1 MTGDTSLRERRRLL
15 LSRTDLQGAAFCQ
28 AYAAEADNWL
38 SGVATRAVGDTNH
51 HLALLAV
58 GGYGRGSLCPYSDLD
73 VVLVHRGH
81 RDIKAVADAIW
92 YPVWDEGVHLDHSVR
107 RPAEVLSAAASDVRV
122 ALGLLDA
129 RLVWGDAK
137 VADPLMADVRAAWRE
152 SLGTRYL
159 PDLQGQ
165 MQERHRGVGDVA
177 FLLEPDLKESHGGL
191 RDVNVLR
198 AISAYAPLLA
208 EYADLASLEP
218 ASTLLTRVRVELHR
232 SAGRE
237 QDRLLLQDQDQ
248 IASALAFDDADALMA
263 AVSEAGRQIA
273 WVSDDVWRRR
283 RLWDPTPAPRRRRF
297 GRGVEHAPAATPVP
311 VGSDMVDVDGEIALL
326 PGAPVSDDP
335 SLAFRLAATAAEL
348 DRPIAK
354 GSLYRLADRMPP
366 PGDPWPPAVRESL
379 VRLLAAGR
387 PAVDKLE
394 SLDQHGL
401 LVRIIPEWAA
411 VRNKPQRNAYHTF
424 TVDRHLLETAALA
437 SGLTDRVERADL
449 LLIGALLHDIGKGFP
464 GDHTDVGMVVAAE
477 IAARMGLPPDDVAT
491 IVTMVRLHLLLPDTA
506 TRRDLDDPATARKVA
521 DDVGDR
527 PTLDLLAVMV
537 EADSLATGPSA
548 WGSWKAGLV
557 ADLVERA
564 RLLLAG
570 EPVAPPTPLIN
581 EDLEVVMDT
590 VRTHGVPAL
599 SLSIEPP
606 LVTVVAPDRSGLLA
620 EVTGVL
626 ALHGLN
632 VRSAV
637 VASEHG
643 VAVETFTV
651 EPDRGRWP
659 VAAKLSND
667 LAAAMDGTLDVDAQ
681 LDERAHTYRNAG
693 RVRVAQ
699 LVSTQVTVDN
709 NASAT
714 ATVVEVRAE
723 DIVGQLHRITR
734 ALVACHLDV
743 TSAKVSTFG
752 AAVVDAFY
760 VRGPDGEKVTDGQ
773 VLARL
778 DEVIRDRIGQIEAH

>member
-464 GDHTDVGMVVAAE
+464 GDHTEAGIDLVHRLAT
-477 IAARMGLPPDDVAT
+477 RMGFSPDDVE
-491 IVTMVRLHLLLPDTA
+491 VLVDLVRYHLLLPDTA
-506 TRRDLDDPATARKVA
+506 TRRDLDDPATVSTVARAVKNRV
-521 DDVGDR
+521 
-527 PTLDLLAVMV
+527 TLHLLAALT
-537 EADSLATGPSA
+537 EADSRATGPSA
-548 WGSWKAGLV
+548 WGGWKAGLV
-557 ADLVERA
+557 AELASRA
-564 RLLLAG
+564 DRELAG
-570 EPVAPPTPLIN
+570 EARRTGPAPLPPAYRLLI
-581 EDLEVVMDT
+581 DEV
-590 VRTHGVPAL
+590 HASGVPSV
-599 SLSIEPP
+599 SLDPP
-606 LVTVVAPDRSGLLA
+606 RVVVAAPDRPGLLSDVA
-620 EVTGVL
+620 GAL
-626 ALHGLN
+626 ALHGMDVRAAN
-632 VRSAV
+632 VSG
-637 VASEHG
+637 EEG
-643 VAVETFTV
+643 VAVEVFTV
-651 EPDRGRWP
+651 EVARGTWPDTARLRQ
-659 VAAKLSND
+659 D
-667 LAAAMDGTLDVDAQ
+667 LAAVVSDPVTLE
-681 LDERAHTYRNAG
+681 ERLSARSRVYPARRRSAAYVPG
-693 RVRVAQ
+693 ADVRV
-699 LVSTQVTVDN
+699 DN
-709 NASAT
+709 DASES
-714 ATVVEVRAE
+714 ATVVEVRAPDE
-723 DIVGQLHRITR
+723 IGLLHRITR
-734 ALVACHLDV
+734 VLFEASLDV
-743 TSAKVSTFG
+743 VSARVSTLG
-752 AAVVDAFY
+752 ELVVDAFY
-760 VRGPDGEKVTDGQ
+760 VREAMGAKVTDPD
-773 VLARL
+773 RL
-778 DEVIRDRIGQIEAH
+778 GQITAAIWASLPA